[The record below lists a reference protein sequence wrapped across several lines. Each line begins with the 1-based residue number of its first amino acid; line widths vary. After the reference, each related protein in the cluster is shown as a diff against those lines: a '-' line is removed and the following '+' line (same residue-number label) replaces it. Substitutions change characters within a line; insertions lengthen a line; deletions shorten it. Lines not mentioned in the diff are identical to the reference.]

1 MSAHGAVQ
9 AAPPGIVS
17 PHWVELSIFSFFFL
31 AIAIL
36 GFVAARW
43 RRADLNSLEEWGVG
57 GRTFGTILTWFLV
70 GGDIYTAYTFIA
82 VPALVFGKGAL
93 GLFALPYTVVVYPLM
108 FLVLPKLWQIARD
121 HRHVTAA
128 DFVKHR
134 FDSRTLGLLVAI
146 TGIVA
151 TMPYIALQM
160 YGIEVVI
167 GYMGVSPEWALTAAF
182 VILAAFTYVSG
193 LRAPALISLVK
204 DVIIFVTVIGAVVY
218 IPAKLGGY
226 GSILHAVPMDKLVL
240 PANQGAAYSTLFL
253 GSALA
258 LFLYPHAMT
267 SIFSSRSQRAIKRNM
282 ALLPAYTFVLGLM
295 ALLGYMAIAA
305 GIHQGGPYGANGVV
319 PQLFERM
326 FPHWFVGFAFAA
338 IGIGALVP
346 ASVMSIAA
354 ANLFG
359 RNIYTEYLRPGA
371 DQAHETFVT
380 KVASL
385 VVKGGALAFI
395 LIVPAQFVINF
406 QLAGGVWILQTLPA
420 VFMAVFFEWL
430 DRRAILVG
438 WVVGIGWGTW
448 MLWQE
453 GFNSALHA
461 IPWLGIHTKVYIAV
475 SAFAANLLVVL
486 AGSVLARA
494 AGGVHGR
501 PPALRGQGE
510 SPEPA

>member
-1 MSAHGAVQ
+1 VSAAGTAQVGSGAVT
-9 AAPPGIVS
+9 G
-17 PHWVELSIFSFFFL
+17 PHWVELGIFSFFFL
-31 AIAIL
+31 TIAIL

-43 RRADLNSLEEWGVG
+43 RRADLDTLEEWGVG

-108 FLVLPKLWQIARD
+108 FLVLPRLWQVAHN
-121 HRHVTAA
+121 HRYVTAA
-128 DFVKHR
+128 DFVTHR
-134 FDSRTLGLLVAI
+134 FESRTLGLLVAV

-167 GYMGVSPEWALTAAF
+167 GYMGVSPELALTAAF

-204 DVIIFVTVIGAVVY
+204 DVIIFITVLGAVIY
-218 IPAKLGGY
+218 IPARLGGY
-226 GSILHAVPMDKLVL
+226 RSILHAVPMDKLIL
-240 PANQGAAYSTLFL
+240 PADQSAAYSTLFL

-267 SIFSSRSQRAIKRNM
+267 SIFSSKSQHAVKRNM

-305 GIHQGGPYGANGVV
+305 GIQQGGPYGANGVV

-326 FPHWFVGFAFAA
+326 FPHWFTGFAFAA

-359 RNIYTEYLRPGA
+359 RNIYTEYIRPHA
-371 DQAHETFVT
+371 DHAHETFVT

-395 LIVPAQFVINF
+395 LVVPAQFVINF

-420 VFMAVFFEWL
+420 VFMAAFFTWL
-430 DRRAILVG
+430 DRRAILLG
-438 WVVGIGWGTW
+438 WIVGIAWGTW

-461 IPWLGIHTKVYIAV
+461 LPWLGIHTKIYIAV
-475 SAFAANLLVVL
+475 SAFAANLLVVVV
-486 AGSVLARA
+486 GSVLARA
-494 AGGVHGR
+494 SGGVRGR
-501 PPALRGQGE
+501 GPLRE
-510 SPEPA
+510 EDYEVPTAA